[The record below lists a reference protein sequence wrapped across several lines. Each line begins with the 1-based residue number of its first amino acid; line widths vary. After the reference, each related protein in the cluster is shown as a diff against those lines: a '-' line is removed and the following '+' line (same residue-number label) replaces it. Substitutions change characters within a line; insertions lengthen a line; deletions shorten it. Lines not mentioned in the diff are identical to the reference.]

1 MKPNAD
7 TKPVIPKELE
17 RSYQVFFIHSEN
29 SKKNISKMLEI
40 KATEIGSLVSIRGIV
55 MRASD
60 VKP

>member
-17 RSYQVFFIHSEN
+17 RCYQVFFIHSEN
-29 SKKNISKMLEI
+29 NKKNISKMREI
-40 KATEIGSLVSIRGIV
+40 KATEIGSLISLRGIV